1 MKMMFFF
8 EDNVKAEEELSTL
21 LNIADR
27 FLSDQDFKVNQGLQR
42 EGKKELH
49 EDFKDGNINQKGE
62 DHEEVLRDWNVLKD
76 GKSCHSCKFISYF
89 TSTMAWKGKRAS
101 WKFKREFKTNVH
113 KSITPPRNLILWI
126 FSKNLVCSQI
136 THPSAIFHLTL

>member
-62 DHEEVLRDWNVLKD
+62 DHEEVLRD
-76 GKSCHSCKFISYF
+76 
-89 TSTMAWKGKRAS
+89 
-101 WKFKREFKTNVH
+101 
-113 KSITPPRNLILWI
+113 
-126 FSKNLVCSQI
+126 
-136 THPSAIFHLTL
+136 